1 MVSLMRMTSY
11 SHVFECLILSW
22 CFCLGSTGMYGLIE
36 GGMLLGVK
44 FENSEA
50 HIF

>member
-1 MVSLMRMTSY
+1 MVSLTRMTSY
-11 SHVFECLILSW
+11 SHVFESLSLSW
-22 CFCLGSTGMYGLIE
+22 CFCLGSIGRCGLIE

-44 FENSEA
+44 FKNSEA